1 MHNTQSD
8 SAHTDGTRGQVEA
21 EIVDQHRFIEAW
33 LRGDA
38 DRSAQAYGTFV
49 ARHTPDFVLNGPGG
63 DATPRDGLMA
73 GLEGAHG
80 AMPGLVIEIRDV
92 RVLEERD
99 NLIVAVYEEHQTSPA
114 ERSTRRSTVVFV
126 REGTG
131 REGTGQQGAGLR
143 WRHLHETWIESPH
156 PA

>member
-1 MHNTQSD
+1 MSD
-8 SAHTDGTRGQVEA
+8 TRSQAEA

-38 DRSAQAYGTFV
+38 DRSSQVYEKFV

-63 DATPRDGLMA
+63 DAAPRDALMA

-80 AMPGLVIEIRDV
+80 AVPGLAIEIRDV

-99 NLIVAVYEEHQTSPA
+99 GLILAVYEEHQTSPS
-114 ERSTRRSTVVFV
+114 ERNARRSTVVLV
-126 REGTG
+126 RDGSD
-131 REGTGQQGAGLR
+131 LR
-143 WRHLHETWIESPH
+143 WRHLHETWIKPPH
-156 PA
+156 AT

>member
-1 MHNTQSD
+1 MHGTHGNDT
-8 SAHTDGTRGQVEA
+8 HTYGTESQVEA

-38 DRSAQAYGTFV
+38 DRSAQEYGAFV

-63 DATPRDGLMA
+63 DATPRDELMA

-92 RVLEERD
+92 RVLAERD
-99 NLIVAVYEEHQTSPA
+99 DLVVAVYEEHQASPA
-114 ERSTRRSTVVFV
+114 ERSARRSTVVLV
-126 REGTG
+126 RDGSG
-131 REGTGQQGAGLR
+131 FR
-143 WRHLHETWIESPH
+143 WRHLHETWIESPR
-156 PA
+156 PT